1 MSITLVTLSYGVA
14 GDKPFSESDVVLW
27 DFFVDHIKRETQKQF
42 IIPRWHTPFDKVMV
56 QLDVRVRGQVCS
68 LKDAIVLLSSEESSK
83 PIVLLGETGTGK
95 TTMVQHLVENWCRVG
110 SDSRFA
116 LVIYVN
122 MATDAGKIIDLPSLI
137 NLHLERTVDTEM
149 VTGMCDILVKQQGKG
164 LMIILDSYDEI
175 QDNKSDI
182 NYFLERL
189 PKASFL
195 LVCQPSYVTSRDYRL
210 TTIEVSL
217 LRSNQVEDYI
227 QKTVGRRGIVMI
239 RSSPLWPMIH
249 YPLLLAIICH
259 LIYHQID
266 VTRLSTLTQLYHHLV
281 IKLVSDQV
289 KGISYSG
296 KDYSATVRSLLN
308 SCAKASYE
316 AMLNHQCSVSGIH
329 DVNRVVES
337 GLIVSHQNNF
347 YFTHHTFLEF
357 FTAYYVAHSSD
368 IDSRALQVNPSD
380 SLLLPF
386 VSGLTGKIA
395 YVAKEMDNNSLVAT
409 SVCYSE
415 AKSPVTGQKHSATDT
430 LGTLALNNDVLTHRQ
445 HLSLK
450 LFMQEHKAPKQLN
463 ISGFTSNT
471 LPLSGLTLTNK
482 SSTTSDDVKIP
493 HFINNVLEILNCEHL
508 TYLIATDITITKE
521 EWLVLVHVLATNN
534 SLVSLN
540 LSHNT
545 SISDNDIIKEIAI
558 SLTNNAC
565 LQILM
570 LSHCNLTSTYAN
582 MVMKSLLYNS
592 CLLQIDLSN
601 NLIEQLDVQIVAE
614 VLKREIIQEI
624 K

>member
-1 MSITLVTLSYGVA
+1 MSIVNSLA
-14 GDKPFSESDVVLW
+14 GDKAFSESDVVLW
-27 DFFVDHIKRETQKQF
+27 DFFVDQIKRETQKQF
-42 IIPRWHTPFDKVMV
+42 IIARWLTPFDEVMV
-56 QLDVRVRGQVCS
+56 ELDVRVRGQVCS
-68 LKDAIVLLSSEESSK
+68 LEDAIVLLKREESPK
-83 PIVLLGETGTGK
+83 PIVLLGEAGTGK
-95 TTMVQHLVENWCRVG
+95 TTMVHQLVKNWCTVG
-110 SDSRFA
+110 SNSRFA

-122 MATDAGKIIDLPSLI
+122 MLTDAGKIVDLPSLI
-137 NLHLERTVDTEM
+137 NLHLERTVDAEM

-164 LMIILDSYDEI
+164 LLIILDGCDEI

-195 LVCQPSYVTSRDYRL
+195 LVYQPGYVVSTDNRV

-217 LRSNQVEDYI
+217 LRSDQVEDYI

-266 VTRLSTLTQLYHHLV
+266 VTRLSTLTQLYHHLI
-281 IKLVSDQV
+281 IKLISDQV

-316 AMLNHQCSVSGIH
+316 AMLHHQCSVNGIH

-337 GLIVSHQNNF
+337 GLIVKHQNSF

-368 IDSRALQVNPSD
+368 IDSRALKVNPSD
-380 SLLLPF
+380 SFLLPF
-386 VSGLTGKIA
+386 ISGLTGRIA
-395 YVAKEMDNNSLVAT
+395 YVAEEMDSNSLVAT

-415 AKSPVTGQKHSATDT
+415 AKSPVTGQKHSTTDT
-430 LGTLALNNDVLTHRQ
+430 LGTLALNNYVLTHRQ
-445 HLSLK
+445 YLSLK
-450 LFMQEHKAPKQLN
+450 LFMQEHKAPKQLD
-463 ISGFTSNT
+463 ISGFNSNT
-471 LPLSGLTLTNK
+471 LPLYSNTGLTLTDK
-482 SSTTSDDVKIP
+482 SITTSDDVKLP
-493 HFINNVLEILNCEHL
+493 HFITNILEILNCEYL
-508 TYLIATDITITKE
+508 TYLIATNITITKE
-521 EWLVLVHVLATNN
+521 EWLMLAHILATNN

-540 LSHNT
+540 LSHNN
-545 SISDNDIIKEIAI
+545 SISDNDVITEIAI
-558 SLTNNAC
+558 SLTTNSC

-570 LSHCNLTSTYAN
+570 LSYCNLTSTYAN
-582 MVMKSLLYNS
+582 KLMNSLLYNS

-601 NLIEQLDVQIVAE
+601 NLIEQLDIQIVTE
-614 VLKREIIQEI
+614 VLKHEIIQEI